1 METKKKITVIGAGN
15 GGMAMAYS
23 LGQMGHDVSFMIP
36 LIFRFRLMRFMK
48 KGELRLFL
56 NYMNVPC

>member
-23 LGQMGHDVSFMIP
+23 LGQMGHDVCIYDSPDFPVQINAVHE
-36 LIFRFRLMRFMK
+36 
-48 KGELRLFL
+48 KGGIEA
-56 NYMNVPC
+56 VSE